1 MGTGTATGTRVGTAK
16 TMERNRVAV
25 AEGPASQDEEVLA
38 PI

>member
-16 TMERNRVAV
+16 TMERNREAV
-25 AEGPASQDEEVLA
+25 AEGPDEEDEEVLA